1 MTNAQEYRWFDRCLD
16 GVKAVRREAG
26 WSVEI
31 NYHLKVLTGPREWLA
46 GSGLSGINFAD
57 YQQLEDAV
65 FAALDAN
72 PDQEPLVYDCVIND
86 ALRAHTL

>member
-1 MTNAQEYRWFDRCLD
+1 MTEIKECRWLDRRLD
-16 GVKAVRREAG
+16 GVKGVRREVG

-31 NYHLKVLTGPREWLA
+31 NYHLNVLTGPREWLA

-72 PDQEPLVYDCVIND
+72 PDQEPLVYDCAIHD

>member
-1 MTNAQEYRWFDRCLD
+1 MTEIKECRWLDRRLD
-16 GVKAVRREAG
+16 GIRAERRESG
-26 WSVEI
+26 WSAAA
-31 NYHLKVLTGPREWLA
+31 NQKLTALSGPREWLA

-65 FAALDAN
+65 FAALDAS
-72 PDQEPLVYDCVIND
+72 PDQEPLVYDCAIHD